1 MTRPGL
7 TQHIDRRCCREFEK
21 CRARQLTKFQ
31 DLTEESSARRTTQ
44 RPNESAVD
52 TSKWVVNPSARTLT
66 TIETSLQGKGLNFA
80 VIPDHIPATEIVASV
95 EATLK
100 RLDLETADLVR
111 REVNTTLRRARPPRS
126 NINREQRI
134 ALKALRQDRSIVILP
149 ADKGR
154 ASVILDTHTYRDK
167 MGELISTGP

>member
-1 MTRPGL
+1 M
-7 TQHIDRRCCREFEK
+7 
-21 CRARQLTKFQ
+21 
-31 DLTEESSARRTTQ
+31 
-44 RPNESAVD
+44 
-52 TSKWVVNPSARTLT
+52 
-66 TIETSLQGKGLNFA
+66 
-80 VIPDHIPATEIVASV
+80 ASV

-149 ADKGR
+149 THKGR
-154 ASVILDTHTYRDK
+154 ASVILDADMYRDK
-167 MGELISTGP
+167 MSELISTGPYRKLEKHPTDWLCRKITAQLLALNKTVDLDDGGGGAYGRQLP